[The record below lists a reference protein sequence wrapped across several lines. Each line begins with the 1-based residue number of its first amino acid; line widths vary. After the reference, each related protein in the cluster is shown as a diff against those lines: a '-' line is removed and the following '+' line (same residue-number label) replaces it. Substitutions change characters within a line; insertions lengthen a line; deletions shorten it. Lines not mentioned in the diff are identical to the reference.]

1 MNQKW
6 VKIISRVIIA
16 LLVLTMLAGMIL
28 PVLGGTHSSSD
39 RRWDRAIPVRQSQAE
54 APAGTAL
61 YHTLQ
66 VHLLGDQPRQGLL
79 VFLPAGGL

>member
-28 PVLGGTHSSSD
+28 PML
-39 RRWDRAIPVRQSQAE
+39 A
-54 APAGTAL
+54 
-61 YHTLQ
+61 
-66 VHLLGDQPRQGLL
+66 
-79 VFLPAGGL
+79 